1 MPESVNGISVIMPA
15 YNSAKL
21 IRYSIKSI
29 LNQSYKELE
38 LIIVDDGSDDNTAE
52 VISEFKDNRILYF
65 KTENKG
71 TAAAVNFGVT
81 KAKYDW
87 IARIDTDDLNTKDRL
102 EQQVEYINNNPETDV
117 VSSWSI
123 YFNNKG
129 RILFFLLPPVEH
141 KYILDVLNLHNP
153 LNQSGVLIRKKM
165 LDEYKYNESFLL
177 NEDFE
182 LFFRIREKVKF
193 RNIPEYLVYT
203 RVHEKSKSFKKRN
216 RNVYDMLMNHSFK
229 NLVDSK
235 SKGDHFYW
243 ACKIAWI
250 SFFYGNRKDSRSFF
264 KTSVS
269 LKNTLALIA
278 TFLPD
283 KFFDKFIY
291 SRLKYRLISLFK
303 EKKRYYNEL
312 KELLK

>member
-1 MPESVNGISVIMPA
+1 MPESIKGISVIMPA
-15 YNSAKL
+15 YNSAKF
-21 IRYSIKSI
+21 IEYSIKSI

-38 LIIVDDGSDDNTAE
+38 LIIINDGSVDNTAE
-52 VISEFKDNRILYF
+52 VISKFKDNRISYF

-71 TAAAVNFGVT
+71 TAAAVNLGVT

-87 IARIDTDDLNTKDRL
+87 IARIDADDLNTKDRL
-102 EQQVEYINNNPETDV
+102 EQQVGYLNKNPETDI
-117 VSSWSI
+117 VSCWSI
-123 YFNNKG
+123 YFNNRG

-141 KYILDVLNLHNP
+141 DYIYDVLNLHNP
-153 LNQSGVLIRKKM
+153 LNQSGILIRKKIF
-165 LDEYKYNESFLL
+165 EENKYNESFQL
-177 NEDFE
+177 NEDYE

-193 RNIPEYLVYT
+193 CNIPEYMVYT

-216 RNVYDMLMNHSFK
+216 GNVYDMLMNQSFK

-243 ACKIAWI
+243 TSNIAWI
-250 SFFYGNRKDSRSFF
+250 NFFYGNRKDSRSFF
-264 KTSVS
+264 KSSVS
-269 LKNTLALIA
+269 LKNLLALIA

-283 KFFDKFIY
+283 KFFNKFID

-312 KELLK
+312 KKLLK